1 MPGPLPFL
9 AVDKKPGYTVSEVC
23 AVVNRTITDAFP
35 DEVWVRGVLSGV
47 KRSANGHVYF
57 DLIDPADLGRSPD
70 AVLPVALFAA
80 SRHRVNAIL
89 RKTNAARMEDGTEVR
104 IRGEVAYYPKQG
116 RVQLIMSL
124 IDPAYTLGQLEEAKA
139 RLLASLKAEGLL
151 DSNKQLGFPL
161 LPLRVGLVT
170 SGGSA
175 AEADFLDELRQV
187 DYPFEVTL
195 FDTRVQGAE
204 AAAEVAAAIESA
216 GHQPELDVV
225 AVVRGGGA
233 RTDLATFDH
242 EDVARAIARCRHP
255 VIVGVG
261 HEIDTSVADQVA
273 SRSAKTPTAVAVAL
287 VETVAGFER
296 RVDLAA
302 SRLGRLSAEA
312 LARQTGHLDLATN
325 RLGNAGRRASEQA
338 SHRLDNLAV
347 RIDALDPQRALARG
361 WSITHT
367 ADGRLVTSVT
377 EVPSGTELVTTV
389 NDGTL
394 RSVSTEAA
402 PSAEQA
408 PSTETAEI
416 DAP

>member
-1 MPGPLPFL
+1 MPGPLPFRS
-9 AVDKKPGYTVSEVC
+9 VDQKPGYTVSEVC
-23 AVVNRTITDAFP
+23 DAVTRTITDAFP
-35 DEVWVRGVLSGV
+35 NEVWVRGVLSGV

-57 DLIDPADLGRSPD
+57 DLIDPADLGRSPE

-139 RLLASLKAEGLL
+139 RLLAELKAEGLL
-151 DSNKQLGFPL
+151 DANKQLGFPL

-187 DYPFEVTL
+187 DYPFEITL

-216 GHQPELDVV
+216 GSETDLDVV
-225 AVVRGGGA
+225 ALVRGGGA

-242 EDVARAIARCRHP
+242 EDVARAIARCPHP

-273 SRSAKTPTAVAVAL
+273 CRSAKTPTAVAVAL
-287 VETVAGFER
+287 VEAVTGFER

-302 SRLGRLSAEA
+302 TRLGRLSAEA
-312 LARQTGHLDLATN
+312 LARQTGRLDLAIN
-325 RLGNAGRRASEQA
+325 RLGNAGRRATEQA
-338 SHRLDNLAV
+338 GHKLDNLTV

-367 ADGRLVTSVT
+367 ADGQLVTSAT
-377 EVPSGTELVTTV
+377 AVPSGTELITTV

-394 RSVSTEAA
+394 TSVTTEASQSDEA
-402 PSAEQA
+402 
-408 PSTETAEI
+408 
-416 DAP
+416 